1 MTGLRHRLV
10 HDYGDVRL
18 DIVWRVTKELLPGV
32 VAALRPLVPPNTG
45 SEE

>member
-18 DIVWRVTKELLPGV
+18 DIVWLVVRETLPGLI
-32 VAALRPLVPPNTG
+32 ATLRPLIPPNTDLSG
-45 SEE
+45 

>member
-18 DIVWRVTKELLPGV
+18 DIVWRVARDMLPDLIAV
-32 VAALRPLVPPNTG
+32 LRPLIPPKPEREG
-45 SEE
+45 